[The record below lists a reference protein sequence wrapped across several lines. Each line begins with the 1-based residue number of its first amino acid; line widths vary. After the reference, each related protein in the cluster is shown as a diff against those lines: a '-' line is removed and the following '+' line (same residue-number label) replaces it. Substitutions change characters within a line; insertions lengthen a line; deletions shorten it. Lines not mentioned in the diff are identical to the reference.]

1 MLVLRD
7 IGVYKKERFN
17 RLLESIPGITPRVLA
32 THLKELEAAGLI
44 KIVEKR
50 DSTMLVRRALTEK
63 GIDATP
69 ILMVIVAFGSKYEAE
84 KVFVDKKP
92 RKLGELFNREA
103 MDLLQR
109 FI

>member
-1 MLVLRD
+1 
-7 IGVYKKERFN
+7 
-17 RLLESIPGITPRVLA
+17 
-32 THLKELEAAGLI
+32 
-44 KIVEKR
+44 
-50 DSTMLVRRALTEK
+50 MLVRRALTEK